1 MYTAHLM
8 VLHQGDRL
16 SSSNKEL
23 RRKLRQSQN
32 QLHCLVDERAEL
44 QVLHWDGRLG
54 VDGIPVHVLV
64 GSLVLQCP
72 RDQVWNR
79 G

>member
-1 MYTAHLM
+1 MERQREQIRGLDSSLSSLKSDLEEARG
-8 VLHQGDRL
+8 QGDRL

-44 QVLHWDGRLG
+44 QVMGWEL
-54 VDGIPVHVLV
+54 
-64 GSLVLQCP
+64 
-72 RDQVWNR
+72 
-79 G
+79 